1 MRNYHNYEVITLR
14 KKLKKET
21 NLKKK
26 FLKLYLD
33 CVKLTDALRLE
44 NDNLHKAIEKEQ
56 ANFDKLLTVCEKME
70 TVRNKVRV

>member
-1 MRNYHNYEVITLR
+1 MKNHYNNEVITLR
-14 KKLKKET
+14 KKLRKET
-21 NLKKK
+21 NQKKK

-56 ANFDKLLTVCEKME
+56 ANFDKLLSVCEKME
-70 TVRNKVRV
+70 PVHNKVRV